1 MNHFEYMH
9 FEIVNFSDNKVHS
22 NEINLLKKW
31 IKKIHLKKNGEK
43 LQKNLFDHFKA
54 KMKNLKY
61 F

>member
-9 FEIVNFSDNKVHS
+9 FEIVNFSDNKLHS